1 MHEHCTSNTKTIA
14 HIQTWS
20 TQKQSKNINSHP
32 QNNTPPNHRNLTPL
46 TKSQTKNHKQNQLSL
61 LKNHHHAAYRRGP
74 AAEEPSGAANSGRE
88 TACRRHRYRCL
99 QQVKG
104 GGCEG
109 GRGNG
114 VKCEAGAC
122 NDDGND
128 DKTIIIEIIIILKD
142 VLENI

>member
-1 MHEHCTSNTKTIA
+1 MHEHCTSNNKTIA
-14 HIQTWS
+14 QIQTS
-20 TQKQSKNINSHP
+20 SKQKQSKNINSNLK
-32 QNNTPPNHRNLTPL
+32 NNTPPNHKLTPL
-46 TKSQTKNHKQNQLSL
+46 TKSQTKNPKPNQLSL
-61 LKNHHHAAYRRGP
+61 LKNHHHAAYSRGT

-88 TACRRHRYRCL
+88 TACRRHRYRSL

-122 NDDGND
+122 HDDGND
-128 DKTIIIEIIIILKD
+128 NKTIMGEAMA
-142 VLENI
+142 